1 MSTKNCAY
9 WAHYISLYLPVY
21 SAICH
26 ITYKTYNIL
35 YIYHITTFVGLFR
48 GQKLKEDLVTP
59 PGSIPNSS
67 AARSG
72 AQNARKIHYQCVL
85 IDGDQLSPRVQLMI
99 HEKTW
104 LTHSFFLVMRLS
116 CHLRIKQ
123 HTETQTQT
131 HRLIPSTF
139 SGQHFMSHIPGLSRY
154 L

>member
-9 WAHYISLYLPVY
+9 WAHYIY
-21 SAICH
+21 
-26 ITYKTYNIL
+26 L
-35 YIYHITTFVGLFR
+35 YIYQCIQQSVTLSYNMLYYITTFVGLFR

-85 IDGDQLSPRVQLMI
+85 IDGDQLSPRVQIMI
-99 HEKTW
+99 HEKKAW
-104 LTHSFFLVMRLS
+104 LTHNFLLVMRLS

-123 HTETQTQT
+123 QTETQTQT

-139 SGQHFMSHIPGLSRY
+139 SGQHFMSHNDIPDLSR
-154 L
+154 